1 MSEAG
6 EGIRLDSPALDQP
19 ARSSRA
25 ATATRGRSLRRL
37 SERVLVR
44 SRVRIWLPPLVVFA
58 IAAVVWDAYASGH
71 PYVLPT
77 IGDIWRS
84 LAHNTG
90 MYWSN
95 FETTLREVAIGA
107 AGGIVFAFLLAVIMA
122 ELPIIER
129 AVMPFMVTLMVTP
142 VVAIAP
148 ALVIAFGFGSMPK
161 YVVTGLVV
169 FFPMLVNSVAG
180 LRDVDARTLDVFT
193 TLHASRWEVFRHLRL
208 PGSMPFVFAGLR
220 IALPLAVVGATVAE
234 FAAAGQESGLGALI
248 TVASS
253 QANLA
258 VIWSGIVLLCAL
270 GVGLVAVLA
279 LIRGRVLWWD
289 NEAALNTRGQRR
301 SGARTDAV

>member
-1 MSEAG
+1 MSEVSEEIG
-6 EGIRLDSPALDQP
+6 LDAPPVASHATAP
-19 ARSSRA
+19 ARN
-25 ATATRGRSLRRL
+25 RSLRQVTA
-37 SERVLVR
+37 VLAR
-44 SRVRIWLPPLVVFA
+44 SRVRSWLPALIVFA
-58 IAAVVWDAYASGH
+58 VFAVAWDLYARGH

-77 IGDIWRS
+77 IGDLWRS

-90 MYWSN
+90 MYWAN
-95 FETTLREVAIGA
+95 FETTSREVVIGA
-107 AGGIVFAFLLAVIMA
+107 AGGITFAFMLAVIMA

-129 AVMPFMVTLMVTP
+129 AVMPLMVTLMVTP

-161 YVVTGLVV
+161 YVLTGLVV

-180 LRDVDARTLDVFT
+180 LRDVDAGTLDVLT
-193 TLHASRWEVFRHLRL
+193 TLHASRWEIFRHLRL

-270 GVGLVAVLA
+270 GVGLVAALA
-279 LIRGRVLWWD
+279 IVRSRVLWWD
-289 NEAALNTRGQRR
+289 NEAALKARGQRR
-301 SGARTDAV
+301 SRARLRATVRP